1 MGRYRNYVT
10 VEVDVSDVSDVLND
24 MDDDEL
30 IEELKSRNIEGF
42 DVDVL
47 EKIHY
52 AAQRK
57 DHKTISKILED
68 LIYEKMGRV
77 IAIDL

>member
-1 MGRYRNYVT
+1 MGRHRNYVT
-10 VEVDVSDVSDVLND
+10 VEVDVSDVLYD
-24 MDDDEL
+24 MEDDEL

-42 DVDVL
+42 NVGVL

-77 IAIDL
+77 IAIDF